1 MWIEIDEEKVKNMKD
16 INEAIKVKKW
26 KPQSMLGCSSTQ
38 WKKNDEE
45 RSQTDK
51 TKMREKKFNIILQGD
66 VIFIKNFKG
75 IKKLFIR
82 VY

>member
-1 MWIEIDEEKVKNMKD
+1 METPVNARLLF
-16 INEAIKVKKW
+16 N
-26 KPQSMLGCSSTQ
+26 SME
-38 WKKNDEE
+38 KNDEE